1 MEKKL
6 LIALLF
12 TALMACEAKK
22 EVQEE
27 PDIEALRA
35 DVKPTEVVTALARQG
50 LFEFRINSSGTL
62 ASEKEL
68 TITFQSSGYLEKLY
82 VQNGEK
88 VKVGQVLAELQNTTE
103 KINLEKAN
111 LAYEKAYINFQ
122 DDSMGRSNPNEQM
135 MRTLQVK
142 SGLTDAELG
151 LREAQNAL
159 EKTIIRSPLNGT
171 VAEMQESEGNIV
183 SSGNELCL
191 VYDQTSLVLT
201 GKILESDF
209 RHMKIGLKADIYPLA
224 FKEKVYSGTLV
235 EVNPKVDDN
244 GMVQIKLRVDDPKD
258 LLPGMNTNAIIRVP
272 QQENIIVPRDAMV
285 MKSGRAVVFTHVN
298 GLAKWNYVE
307 VGLDNGVELEV
318 TDGLNAGDEVIIT
331 NNLQLAHEAQISVAA
346 PLNSDN

>member
-12 TALMACEAKK
+12 TAFMACDTNK

-35 DVKPTEVVTALARQG
+35 DVKPTEVVTASARQG

-62 ASEKEL
+62 DSEKEL
-68 TITFQSSGYLEKLY
+68 TITFESSGYLKSLY
-82 VQNGEK
+82 VRNGQK
-88 VKVGQVLAELQNTTE
+88 VKVGQVLAELQNTSE
-103 KINLEKAN
+103 KLNLEKAR
-111 LAYEKAYINFQ
+111 LAYDKAYVTFQ
-122 DDSMGRSNPNEQM
+122 DDSMGRSRPTEEM
-135 MRTLQVK
+135 MRTLQLR
-142 SGLTDAELG
+142 SGLSDAELG

-159 EKTIIRSPLNGT
+159 DKTIIRSPINGT
-171 VAEMQESEGNIV
+171 VAEMKESEGNII
-183 SSGNELCL
+183 SSGKELCL
-191 VYDQTSLVLT
+191 VYDHTSLVLT

-224 FKEKVYSGTLV
+224 FKDKVYAGTLV

-244 GMVQIKLRVDDPKD
+244 GMVQIKLKVDQPDG

-285 MKSGRAVVFTHVN
+285 MKSGRPVIFTHVD
-298 GLAKWNYVE
+298 GQAKWNYVE

-318 TDGLNAGDEVIIT
+318 TDGLNPGDEVIIT
-331 NNLQLAHEAQISVAA
+331 NNLQLAHDARVSLAA